1 MSSSARPY
9 GRLGLFYLF
18 YFALVGIL
26 LPYWSLYLR
35 WLDYSAA
42 EIGWVAAVLMV
53 TRMGA
58 PNLWGWLAD
67 RRYPRLRLIQWG
79 CFAALLAFSGLL
91 LSQRLVWMLC
101 LVFAFSFFWN
111 AVLAQFEV
119 LTLQHLYPHTG
130 RYGLVRI
137 WGSLGFILAVLGLG
151 FALERI
157 SPNWIPWLCGNL
169 FLCLWL
175 ASLALPS
182 APAPVEAIDEP
193 AEVRLACPQL
203 WLFLLIMFLLQLA
216 HGPYYT
222 FYTLYLQD
230 AGWAEGHIG
239 LLWSLGVVA
248 EIFIFLC
255 MHVLLAQ
262 VSLLR
267 LLCAAVLLTATRWV
281 LIARFPEALSMLIL
295 AQLLHAASFGVA
307 HAVAIEW
314 VRRRFPTSQAGQ
326 GQALYSSI
334 SFGAGGAAGALL
346 SGLFWDISP
355 AGVFYVAASVALLAL
370 LFIAKLQEPIIEKK

>member
-1 MSSSARPY
+1 MSPDTRPY
-9 GRLGLFYLF
+9 GRLAFFYLS
-18 YFALVGIL
+18 YFALVGVL

-35 WLDYSAA
+35 WLDYSAS

-67 RRYPRLRLIQWG
+67 HRYPRLSLIRWG

-91 LSQRLVWMLC
+91 VSQQLAFMLG

-137 WGSLGFILAVLGLG
+137 WGSLGFIFAVLGLG
-151 FALERI
+151 FGLEYF
-157 SPNWIPWLCGNL
+157 SPAWVPLICGTL
-169 FLCLWL
+169 FFSLWL
-175 ASLALPS
+175 ASLWLPPAPEAEDTS
-182 APAPVEAIDEP
+182 AQPAPVDLGC
-193 AEVRLACPQL
+193 RQL
-203 WLFLLIMFLLQLA
+203 WLFMLVMFLLQLA

-230 AGWAEGHIG
+230 AGWAEGAIG

-248 EIFIFLC
+248 EILVFLF
-255 MHVLLAQ
+255 MHRLLAR
-262 VSLLR
+262 VSLQT
-267 LLCAAVLLTATRWV
+267 LLWAAVLLSAVRW
-281 LIARFPEALSMLIL
+281 LAIGGFPEALPVLVL
-295 AQLLHAASFGVA
+295 AQALHAASFGLT

-314 VRRRFPTSQAGQ
+314 VRRRFPASQAGQ
-326 GQALYSSI
+326 GQALYSSV

-346 SGLFWDISP
+346 SGMVWDVSP
-355 AGVFYVAASVALLAL
+355 TGVFLGAALIAFITLA
-370 LFIAKLQEPIIEKK
+370 FIPKLQEPLIEKK